1 MTTILWDVD
10 GTLLLNSFTGGGEL
24 YHLAVER
31 AVGRELSPPL
41 PRTHGKTD
49 GHILTDILEHFGF
62 DAAEWHE
69 AARESLDAL
78 SVERAA
84 AGDRREIA
92 PGIREALDEADAR
105 GYVNA
110 LLTGNSATRSRVKLD
125 GSGLGAERFDW
136 SRSFFGATASER
148 SEITRAA
155 RESLPDETLV
165 IIGDTPR
172 DDEAAIAAGIPFIA
186 VATGVFTVDELRET
200 GAILVVPT
208 IEGHLDE
215 VFRAIAGL

>member
-24 YHLAVER
+24 YHMAVER

-84 AGDRREIA
+84 VGDRREIA

-110 LLTGNSATRSRVKLD
+110 LLTGNSSTRSRVKLD

>member
-24 YHLAVER
+24 YHTAVER

-49 GHILTDILEHFGF
+49 GHILTDILEHFGY
-62 DAAEWHE
+62 DAAQWHE
-69 AARESLDAL
+69 PAREALDAL
-78 SVERAA
+78 SVERAE

-92 PGIREALDEADAR
+92 PGIREALDAAEAR
-105 GYVNA
+105 GWVNA

-125 GSGLGAERFDW
+125 GSGLGADRFDW
-136 SRSFFGATASER
+136 SRSFFGATAPER
-148 SEITRAA
+148 SDITRAA
-155 RESLPDETLV
+155 RAALPDETLV

-172 DDEAAIAAGIPFIA
+172 DDEAAVAAGIPFIA
-186 VATGVFTVDELRET
+186 VATGAFDVDELRAT
-200 GAILVVPT
+200 GAVLVVAQ
-208 IEGHLDE
+208 IEGHLEAVLD
-215 VFRAIAGL
+215 AIAAL

>member
-24 YHLAVER
+24 YHMAVER

-110 LLTGNSATRSRVKLD
+110 LLTGNSSTRSRVKLD